1 LVGHR
6 LPHSAQN
13 SLEQAA
19 RLFKA
24 ISEVPRLRLVTLL
37 SKGEASVSELAAA
50 EGEAISTISQR
61 LRILRNENVVL
72 RRRRGKE
79 IRYMLAD
86 RWILDLVSSA
96 VNDSIH
102 APADRDKR

>member
-1 LVGHR
+1 MVGHR
-6 LPHSAQN
+6 LPRNTQKT
-13 SLEQAA
+13 LEQAA

-24 ISEVPRLRLVTLL
+24 ISEVPRLRLVRLL

-61 LRILRNENVVL
+61 LRILRNEDVVL
-72 RRRRGKE
+72 RRRQGKQ

-86 RWILDLVSSA
+86 RRILDLVSSA
-96 VNDSIH
+96 VNDSVD
-102 APADRDKR
+102 ARADRDKR